1 MQVWSGSVKLLEL
14 SGSVRQGD
22 RPRPWG
28 MTHPARQHRETY
40 SCEEKVRNEITG
52 MSFRTVQRTQ
62 RTTAMQDDGSNPGLA
77 SEAKVI
83 TKKRAI
89 LYPEHLCFGREWPGL
104 SGLRCRPG

>member
-1 MQVWSGSVKLLEL
+1 
-14 SGSVRQGD
+14 
-22 RPRPWG
+22 
-28 MTHPARQHRETY
+28 
-40 SCEEKVRNEITG
+40 
-52 MSFRTVQRTQ
+52 
-62 RTTAMQDDGSNPGLA
+62 MQDDGSNPGLA